1 METKIW
7 VRLQIATAAL
17 LIIQVLWDVKLCHG
31 VSGSIHFK
39 GQGVNEEF
47 SHPSN
52 LEVWKHCITMKM
64 SGKTKPAT
72 VSHARSPEYWTQ
84 RFITMSTTACHLSRS
99 QPTVIQSTQLRHT
112 HTHTDTLQFSTWSRK
127 LGGIHCVSKHSY
139 LKAPSPWCIYKDC
152 YHQNVQPH
160 KLSFKVL
167 SLHSIQNNFMQHTQF
182 LLIPNKFNYDQ
193 FWQSV
198 Q

>member
-1 METKIW
+1 METKIC

-17 LIIQVLWDVKLCHG
+17 LIIQVLWDVQLCHW
-31 VSGSIHFK
+31 VSGSIYFK
-39 GQGVNEEF
+39 GQGVKEEF

-52 LEVWKHCITMKM
+52 LEVWRHCVTIKM
-64 SGKTKPAT
+64 SGTTKPAT
-72 VSHARSPEYWTQ
+72 VSHLRSPDSKFHYHSPPFVPIPTK
-84 RFITMSTTACHLSRS
+84 IHPVHTTK
-99 QPTVIQSTQLRHT
+99 T
-112 HTHTDTLQFSTWSRK
+112 HILQMSTWSRK
-127 LGGIHCVSKHSY
+127 LCGIHCESKNSY
-139 LKAPSPWCIYKDC
+139 LKAPSPWCTYNDC

-167 SLHSIQNNFMQHTQF
+167 SLHSVQNIFMQHTQF

-193 FWQSV
+193 FWHSV